1 MKKVL
6 LTLLCA
12 SATQAFA
19 AYPEKPI
26 TMIVPFPPGQ
36 ATDTFGRALA
46 DELSQSLGQPIIV
59 VNRAGA
65 GSNIGMRDI
74 AKASPDGYTI
84 GVGASAVAVNQTLY
98 KNPGYDLNKDITTVS
113 AFFSVPL
120 VFLATPE
127 SGIKSLQQL
136 IKTAKKE
143 PDNLTYASAGIGG
156 TQHLSAELFQAQANI
171 KLRHIP
177 YKGSANA
184 QADFLGNHVPLMV
197 DSLTSALPH
206 IKSGKA
212 IPLAVTSKERVKDL
226 PDVPAVAE
234 TLPGYETLGWAAVFI
249 PKNTPKE
256 ITMKL
261 NTEVVN
267 ALTKTKLADFLKS
280 RGATPMPQSLE
291 EANLFIQAETQK
303 WKEAVEKSGAS
314 VN

>member
-84 GVGASAVAVNQTLY
+84 GVGASAAAVNQTLY

-136 IKTAKKE
+136 IETAKKE

>member
-136 IKTAKKE
+136 IETAKKE

-212 IPLAVTSKERVKDL
+212 IPLAVTSKDRVKDL
-226 PDVPAVAE
+226 PDVPAIAE

-256 ITMKL
+256 ITLKL
-261 NTEVVN
+261 NTEVVK
-267 ALTKTKLADFLKS
+267 ALTKLADFLKS